1 MPKLNTEDAL
11 EECGNFLTGLGENLH
26 QMAMAVRDG
35 DQEGVNELVG
45 ALPSKK
51 EITKN
56 LVLLGKVL
64 EDQPWPKAVKRNA
77 G

>member
-1 MPKLNTEDAL
+1 MAKLSAEDAL
-11 EECGNFLTGLGENLH
+11 EECGNFLTNLGEQMH
-26 QMAMAVRDG
+26 QIGMAIRDG
-35 DQEGVNELVG
+35 DQEGVKELVG
-45 ALPSKK
+45 ALPNKK

-64 EDQPWPKAVKRNA
+64 EGQPWVKAVKRNA